1 MKDHRASVRYARAL
15 FILAEESGQVERTEK
30 ELAQAAERVE
40 RYPEISYL
48 LRNNTISRE
57 EKEDFLEKIL
67 PSGFSPLLI
76 NFIKVLVKKGR
87 FAELALIREK
97 FHKFYEEKQGL
108 QRVRVETAVAL
119 DKVLQERLR
128 KVLEKRLAR
137 TVYLETE
144 VNPEILGGLI
154 LDFDGTQ
161 LDGSFRT
168 ALHELK
174 QRLVHPPC

>member
-1 MKDHRASVRYARAL
+1 MKDHRAGVRYARAL

-40 RYPEISYL
+40 RYPEISHL

-97 FHKFYEEKQGL
+97 FHKFYEEKRGL
-108 QRVRVETAVAL
+108 KRVRVETAVPL

-174 QRLVHPPC
+174 QRLVNPPC